1 MTSVTREALTVV
13 TQDPRFGGGAVGQ
26 LRAFITAA
34 TALGDAPTVLYA
46 RRPPLEGSVDPTLG
60 AVGLPVPLPRLDAV
74 GLRFASRRMLPA
86 AHAARSLW
94 VVATTATYGAVAP
107 RAGRP
112 YACWIGTDV
121 ESERLSRQ
129 PRIGT
134 GRRLVSMVNRP
145 TLTRVEREVLR
156 GATLVYATSPFSLER
171 IQDAADLP
179 PEHVGILPIPVDSSR
194 FYPAA
199 EREWIDRL
207 ERPIIVFVG
216 RSDDPRKNLDLL
228 LEAFVVL
235 RDWIPNARLRVVG
248 APPARRLPAGAESV
262 GVVDDL
268 PAELRQA
275 TVLVVPSRQEGFG
288 IAAAEA
294 MAAGVPVVATPCG
307 GPEDLIRASGGGR
320 VLEGFDPGEM
330 AVALAQLMSDEAALL
345 AHRRSG
351 RAYVEREH
359 SPGMLLERLAG
370 AFRRLACA

>member
-1 MTSVTREALTVV
+1 V

-26 LRAFITAA
+26 LRAFVTAA
-34 TALGDAPTVLYA
+34 TALGDPPTVLYA

-60 AVGLPVPLPRLDAV
+60 AVGLPVPVPRLDAV
-74 GLRFASRRMLPA
+74 GLRFASRRMMPA
-86 AHAARSLW
+86 ANAARSLW

-107 RAGRP
+107 RTGRP
-112 YACWIGTDV
+112 YACWVGTDV
-121 ESERLSRQ
+121 ESERRARL

-156 GATLVYATSPFSLER
+156 GATMVYATSPFSLER
-171 IQDAADLP
+171 VRAAADLSR
-179 PEHVGILPIPVDSSR
+179 EQVDILPIPVDAAR

-199 EREWIDRL
+199 EGEWVDRL
-207 ERPIIVFVG
+207 ERPTLLFVG

-228 LEAFVVL
+228 LDAFTVL
-235 RDWIPNARLRVVG
+235 RDWVPNARLRVVG
-248 APPARRLPAGAESV
+248 APSSRALPAGAESI

-268 PAELRQA
+268 PSVLRKA
-275 TVLVVPSRQEGFG
+275 TILVVPSRQEGFG

-294 MAAGVPVVATPCG
+294 MAAGLPVVATPCG

-320 VLEGFDPGEM
+320 VLESFDPGEM
-330 AVALAQLMSDEAALL
+330 AVVLAQLMSDEAALL

-359 SPGMLLERLAG
+359 SPSMLRERLAG